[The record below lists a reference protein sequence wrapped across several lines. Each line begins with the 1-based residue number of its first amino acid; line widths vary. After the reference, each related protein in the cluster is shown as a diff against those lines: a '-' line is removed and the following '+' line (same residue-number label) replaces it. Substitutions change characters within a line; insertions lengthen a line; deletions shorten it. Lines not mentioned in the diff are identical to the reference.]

1 MEIKFYESADG
12 QVPVRDFLD
21 GLDIKMRQKMLRSIM
36 ALQEM
41 GYSLRMPLS
50 EFLEDGIFELRAQAG
65 NNISRVLYFFMLGNQ
80 AVLTHG
86 FIKKTQKTP
95 AREIKRAKKMRDE
108 YVNEQMKDPDFK
120 KEWDENEARYQLMMM
135 VLRARNEE
143 QLTQSELAERTG
155 LRQSN
160 ISRIEKGQSMPSI
173 ATLAKIAQGLGK
185 RLEIRFV

>member
-1 MEIKFYESADG
+1 MDDFY
-12 QVPVRDFLD
+12 RYL
-21 GLDIKMRQKMLRSIM
+21 
-36 ALQEM
+36 
-41 GYSLRMPLS
+41 
-50 EFLEDGIFELRAQAG
+50 
-65 NNISRVLYFFMLGNQ
+65 
-80 AVLTHG
+80 
-86 FIKKTQKTP
+86 
-95 AREIKRAKKMRDE
+95 
-108 YVNEQMKDPDFK
+108 NEQMKDPDFK

-135 VLRARNEE
+135 VLRVRNEE

>member
-1 MEIKFYESADG
+1 VKEMD
-12 QVPVRDFLD
+12 DFD
-21 GLDIKMRQKMLRSIM
+21 RYI
-36 ALQEM
+36 
-41 GYSLRMPLS
+41 
-50 EFLEDGIFELRAQAG
+50 
-65 NNISRVLYFFMLGNQ
+65 
-80 AVLTHG
+80 
-86 FIKKTQKTP
+86 
-95 AREIKRAKKMRDE
+95 
-108 YVNEQMKDPDFK
+108 NEQMKDPDFK

-160 ISRIEKGQSMPSI
+160 ISRIENGQSMPSI

>member
-80 AVLTHG
+80 AVLMHG

-108 YVNEQMKDPDFK
+108 YVNRSRRRK
-120 KEWDENEARYQLMMM
+120 KWM
-135 VLRARNEE
+135 
-143 QLTQSELAERTG
+143 
-155 LRQSN
+155 
-160 ISRIEKGQSMPSI
+160 ISIDISMS
-173 ATLAKIAQGLGK
+173 
-185 RLEIRFV
+185 R

>member
-1 MEIKFYESADG
+1 MD
-12 QVPVRDFLD
+12 DFDRYL
-21 GLDIKMRQKMLRSIM
+21 
-36 ALQEM
+36 
-41 GYSLRMPLS
+41 
-50 EFLEDGIFELRAQAG
+50 
-65 NNISRVLYFFMLGNQ
+65 
-80 AVLTHG
+80 
-86 FIKKTQKTP
+86 
-95 AREIKRAKKMRDE
+95 
-108 YVNEQMKDPDFK
+108 NEQMEDTDFK

>member
-1 MEIKFYESADG
+1 MD
-12 QVPVRDFLD
+12 DFDRYL
-21 GLDIKMRQKMLRSIM
+21 
-36 ALQEM
+36 
-41 GYSLRMPLS
+41 
-50 EFLEDGIFELRAQAG
+50 
-65 NNISRVLYFFMLGNQ
+65 
-80 AVLTHG
+80 
-86 FIKKTQKTP
+86 
-95 AREIKRAKKMRDE
+95 
-108 YVNEQMKDPDFK
+108 NEQMKDPDFK
-120 KEWDENEARYQLMMM
+120 KEWDENEARYQLMM

>member
-1 MEIKFYESADG
+1 MD
-12 QVPVRDFLD
+12 DFDRYL
-21 GLDIKMRQKMLRSIM
+21 K
-36 ALQEM
+36 
-41 GYSLRMPLS
+41 
-50 EFLEDGIFELRAQAG
+50 
-65 NNISRVLYFFMLGNQ
+65 
-80 AVLTHG
+80 
-86 FIKKTQKTP
+86 
-95 AREIKRAKKMRDE
+95 
-108 YVNEQMKDPDFK
+108 EQMKDPDFK

-160 ISRIEKGQSMPSI
+160 ISRIENGQSMPSI

>member
-1 MEIKFYESADG
+1 
-12 QVPVRDFLD
+12 
-21 GLDIKMRQKMLRSIM
+21 
-36 ALQEM
+36 
-41 GYSLRMPLS
+41 
-50 EFLEDGIFELRAQAG
+50 
-65 NNISRVLYFFMLGNQ
+65 
-80 AVLTHG
+80 
-86 FIKKTQKTP
+86 
-95 AREIKRAKKMRDE
+95 
-108 YVNEQMKDPDFK
+108 
-120 KEWDENEARYQLMMM
+120 MMM

>member
-1 MEIKFYESADG
+1 MD
-12 QVPVRDFLD
+12 DFDRYL
-21 GLDIKMRQKMLRSIM
+21 
-36 ALQEM
+36 
-41 GYSLRMPLS
+41 
-50 EFLEDGIFELRAQAG
+50 
-65 NNISRVLYFFMLGNQ
+65 
-80 AVLTHG
+80 
-86 FIKKTQKTP
+86 
-95 AREIKRAKKMRDE
+95 
-108 YVNEQMKDPDFK
+108 NEQMKDPDFK

-135 VLRARNEE
+135 ALRARNEE